1 MLLFINLNS
10 DIMAINIIL
19 NTENMIPYGNN

>member
-10 DIMAINIIL
+10 DIMAINNIL